1 MTNITIYI
9 RRQSCHSN
17 VTYCTMDFKKRFEQL
32 QLFQGHSRSDYVV
45 Q

>member
-1 MTNITIYI
+1 
-9 RRQSCHSN
+9 
-17 VTYCTMDFKKRFEQL
+17 MDFKKRFEQL